1 MVASDIVHRA
11 ARHPGDD
18 DGLLIAGA
26 DIGVGG
32 SGETTAT

>member
-1 MVASDIVHRA
+1 MVASDIVRLGIQGTM
-11 ARHPGDD
+11 R
-18 DGLLIAGA
+18 GLLIAGE